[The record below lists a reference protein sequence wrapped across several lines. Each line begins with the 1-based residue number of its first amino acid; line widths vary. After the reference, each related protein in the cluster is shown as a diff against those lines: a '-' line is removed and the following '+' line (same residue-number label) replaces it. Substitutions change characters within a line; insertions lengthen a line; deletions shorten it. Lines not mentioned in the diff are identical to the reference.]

1 MANILV
7 SMAGLVDLVHK
18 DSYDLIIKNI
28 DKVVEKYSSESK
40 PLKLP
45 TGEII
50 PHSNSLRYSNGEL
63 KPDYIEVTSDVI
75 PKDNLELLVENNKQR
90 LSMQK
95 EIKLLINY
103 VKITVHNA
111 VLLANECNRK
121 NPVKEIYWLVRQNI
135 PEMVL
140 NDTELINQC
149 FPTQLEK
156 DLLFVSDEEI
166 KDTLTEEHIK
176 EFKDKTTYPE
186 AIEIFE
192 RFYTLRLLT
201 NM

>member
-7 SMAGLVDLVHK
+7 SMAGLVDLVYK
-18 DSYDLIIKNI
+18 DSYDLIVKNI
-28 DKVVEKYSSESK
+28 DKVVEKYSSECK

-50 PHSNSLRYSNGEL
+50 PHSDSLRYSNGEL
-63 KPDYIEVTSDVI
+63 KPDYIDIKPSVISD
-75 PKDNLELLVENNKQR
+75 DNLQLLAENNKQR
-90 LSMQK
+90 ISMQK

-111 VLLANECNRK
+111 VLLANDCNRK

-135 PEMVL
+135 PEMIL
-140 NDTELINQC
+140 NDTELIDTC

-156 DLLFVSDEEI
+156 DLLFVPDEEV
-166 KDTLTEEHIK
+166 KDTLTEEHVK
-176 EFKDKTTYPE
+176 HFKDKTTYPE

-201 NM
+201 QV